1 MDAIDTFLTKRKPLA
16 LKQGTHLV
24 GILNLTPDSFSDG
37 GDFVTLETAR
47 ERFHAM
53 ADAGAVIIDIGGE
66 STRPGY
72 EPVSVDEEIRRV
84 VPLVESIRRETEVLI
99 SVDTS
104 KSAVAEA
111 ALVAGADIIN
121 DVWGAQGDE
130 QMAEIIGRHGA
141 ACILMHNRPPEEA
154 GKGDIINIILEF
166 WEASVARVQA
176 AGVPKESIILDPGL
190 GFGKIYEENW
200 EVMRKLP
207 ALGQAAGYPLLLGAS
222 RKSMLAQ
229 LLEIKNPKERLHGTL
244 GTTAWAVQAGI
255 DFIRVHDVRENRE
268 CVKVIEHCQN
278 YAADTD

>member
-1 MDAIDTFLTKRKPLA
+1 
-16 LKQGTHLV
+16 
-24 GILNLTPDSFSDG
+24 
-37 GDFVTLETAR
+37 
-47 ERFHAM
+47 
-53 ADAGAVIIDIGGE
+53 
-66 STRPGY
+66 
-72 EPVSVDEEIRRV
+72 
-84 VPLVESIRRETEVLI
+84 
-99 SVDTS
+99 
-104 KSAVAEA
+104 
-111 ALVAGADIIN
+111 
-121 DVWGAQGDE
+121 
-130 QMAEIIGRHGA
+130 
-141 ACILMHNRPPEEA
+141 MHNRPPEEA